1 MLMDRSHPEAASLLL
16 GTVHER
22 HTKNDG
28 ANTFRKDEHGDTS
41 RPYRDLRRRVAEH
54 ESGKVPSTKS
64 RLPVRL
70 VYYEACNILDDAIKR
85 EKQLKTGFGRAY
97 LNRRLS
103 DIKN

>member
-1 MLMDRSHPEAASLLL
+1 MEYVYVLQSLKDHALYI
-16 GTVHER
+16 G
-22 HTKNDG
+22 HTN
-28 ANTFRKDEHGDTS
+28 
-41 RPYRDLRRRVAEH
+41 DLRRRVAEH